1 MSHTLGCSSHSH
13 FCVND
18 YIAKTNKKIACDF
31 FSCLYGVRLQVIQ
44 SFLFEITVIVFT
56 HKVPLNTSLMSRDK

>member
-1 MSHTLGCSSHSH
+1 MSNILACSSHSH

-18 YIAKTNKKIACDF
+18 YIAKTKIACDF

-44 SFLFEITVIVFT
+44 PFLFEITVIVFT
-56 HKVPLNTSLMSRDK
+56 YKVPLNTSLMSRDM